1 MELEDWVGSN
11 AGGGAVISS
20 TETMIYELMR
30 SSASTA
36 FKEMLPYL
44 KG

>member
-1 MELEDWVGSN
+1 MRVV
-11 AGGGAVISS
+11 GAVCSS
-20 TETMIYELMR
+20 TDMMVYELMR
-30 SSASTA
+30 SSASAA